1 MNNEKRETIR
11 KTLEKL
17 SSMSKD
23 ELERATEAARISEV
37 CKLLDSTLNERINEA
52 FMDVMVYGEGKI
64 LITEDDLYTENEE
77 E

>member
-1 MNNEKRETIR
+1 MNNEKSEAIR

-23 ELERATEAARISEV
+23 ELERATEAVRISEV

-52 FMDVMVYGEGKI
+52 FMDVIVFGEGEI
-64 LITEDDLYTENEE
+64 LITEDDLYTENREE
-77 E
+77 